1 MNMNIQIKIYLQYM
15 YKYKIILFSL
25 IPKIVIFSSYK

>member
-1 MNMNIQIKIYLQYM
+1 MNMNIQIEIYLQYM
-15 YKYKIILFSL
+15 YKYKIISFSL